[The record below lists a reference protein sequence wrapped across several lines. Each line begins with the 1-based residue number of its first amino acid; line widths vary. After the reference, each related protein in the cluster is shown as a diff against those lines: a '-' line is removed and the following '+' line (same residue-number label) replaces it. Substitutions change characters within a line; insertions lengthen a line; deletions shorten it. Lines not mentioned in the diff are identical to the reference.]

1 MSFLPW
7 LDQNSNCANGK
18 ESLNHSFILNSAFN
32 ACHKGNKTLPW
43 FYRSSH
49 FSGGYRMTE
58 IYIIWVHF
66 DEFKSRMLNKVEG
79 VTLSETFRRG
89 SFMAWLLD
97 IENEKKKR
105 WEKVSL
111 KITPKLGRTGNNVV
125 SEKFWEI
132 EIRWL
137 HLNNWI

>member
-97 IENEKKKR
+97 IENEKKKGER
-105 WEKVSL
+105 KWVWKSL
-111 KITPKLGRTGNNVV
+111 QSWAELGTMWFQKNSG
-125 SEKFWEI
+125 K
-132 EIRWL
+132 
-137 HLNNWI
+137 